1 MSAIAERLKE
11 GAAALDRLDRM
22 RALTGDR
29 DFGRDDEYAILI
41 MELWDLEEEILSDP
55 GTLEPKLMP
64 VRRTRPK

>member
-22 RALTGDR
+22 RVLTGDR

-41 MELWDLEEEILSDP
+41 IELWDLEEEILSDP
-55 GTLEPKLMP
+55 GAPEPMLVP
-64 VRRTRPK
+64 VRRKGHK